1 MLRLRLTAML
11 PDEPGPVTPSPKP
24 GWFATTHWSVVLAAG
39 QTATPQAGDALE
51 KLCRTYW
58 YPLYAYVRRQGHSP
72 HDAQD
77 LTQGFFFRLLEK
89 NWVGDADREK
99 GKFRSFLLSVLN
111 HYLGD
116 ERDRANAAKR
126 GGGQTLISLDEQTA
140 ENLLA
145 QEPASDLSPEREFEK
160 RWAAALLQQAMLRLR
175 EEFEAVR
182 KGKTFDQLKLFLEGE
197 ASSGE
202 YAVIAAGLGMSAN
215 AIAVSV
221 HRLRQ
226 RYRELVRIEVANTVG
241 SPNEIEEE
249 MRYMFSVLAQ

>member
-1 MLRLRLTAML
+1 ML
-11 PDEPGPVTPSPKP
+11 PDERTETRAPQP

-39 QTATPQAGDALE
+39 QVTSPEAEAALE
-51 KLCRTYW
+51 NLCRAYW

-77 LTQGFFFRLLEK
+77 LTQGFFARLLEK
-89 NWVGDADREK
+89 NWVGVADREK

-126 GGGQTLISLDEQTA
+126 GGGMVLLYLDEQTA
-140 ENLLA
+140 ENLLY
-145 QEPASDLSPEREFEK
+145 QEPASHLSPEREFEK
-160 RWAAALLQQAMLRLR
+160 RWAAALLQAAMTRLR
-175 EEFEAVR
+175 GEFETAG
-182 KGKTFDQLKLFLEGE
+182 KGQTFDQLKPFLEGD
-197 ASSGE
+197 ASSGD
-202 YAVIAAGLGMSAN
+202 YAAIAAGLGMSAN

-226 RYRELVRIEVANTVG
+226 RYRELVRLEVANTVA
-241 SPNEIEEE
+241 SPNEVEDE
-249 MRYMFSVLAQ
+249 MRYLFSVLAQ